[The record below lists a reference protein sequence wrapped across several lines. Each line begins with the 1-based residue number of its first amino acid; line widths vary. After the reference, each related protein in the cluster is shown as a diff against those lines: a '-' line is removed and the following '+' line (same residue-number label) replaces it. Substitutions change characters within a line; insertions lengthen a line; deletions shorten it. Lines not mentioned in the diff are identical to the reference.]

1 MSKPN
6 WWQAALGLGAHDH
19 LPVARLASIALV
31 AGSLATAFVY
41 ASGWLSPG
49 RLAPATVADA
59 LQANT
64 GRVFAGFRR
73 AHAKGLCVSGSFS
86 ADGQGVAL
94 SKAALFRTG
103 SVPVVG
109 RFSTGGGNPFA
120 PDGRVVFHAMAL
132 EFRLPD
138 GTQWRTAMDDTPT
151 FPVSTP
157 VAFVALQAATTPD
170 PATKMPDPARLQPFL
185 AVHPETRAFLA
196 WMKQAPLPS
205 SFANS
210 AYNSINA
217 FRFTNRSGQVRMV
230 RWSLQPEAPF
240 GAVDKSKLQT
250 LDANFLFDD
259 FTSRVSAAPQRWRM
273 MISLAGAGD
282 DANDASIAWSPSD
295 RQIEV
300 GTLTLDHAV
309 PEDIAADGPVGCRDI
324 NFDPLVLPAGIT
336 ASDDPLLP
344 ARSAV
349 YASSYER
356 RAIEGPRQSE
366 MDKLSRTAQAST
378 KAATP

>member
-1 MSKPN
+1 MPKQN
-6 WWQAALGLGAHDH
+6 WWQTALGLDAGDRP
-19 LPVARLASIALV
+19 PVARLAAIALI
-31 AGSLATAFVY
+31 AGSLAAAFVY

-59 LQANT
+59 LQSNT

-86 ADGQGVAL
+86 ANGQGVAL
-94 SKAALFRTG
+94 SKASLFRFG
-103 SVPVVG
+103 SVPVIG

-170 PATKMPDPARLQPFL
+170 PATGRPDPARLQPFL
-185 AVHPETRAFLA
+185 AMHPETRAFLA

-210 AYNSINA
+210 SYNSIDA
-217 FRFTNRSGQVRMV
+217 FRFTNRLGKVSMV
-230 RWSLQPEAPF
+230 RWSLQPEAPA
-240 GAVDKSKLQT
+240 GSVDKSKLQA

-259 FTSRVSAAPQRWRM
+259 FLARVSAGPQRWRM

-282 DANDASIAWSPSD
+282 DPGDASVAWSPGD
-295 RQIEV
+295 PQIEV
-300 GTLTLDHAV
+300 GTLTLDGAV
-309 PEDIAADGPVGCRDI
+309 PEDIAGDGLVGCRDI

-349 YASSYER
+349 YAASYQR
-356 RAIEGPRQSE
+356 RAIEGPGQSG
-366 MDKLSRTAQAST
+366 MDRLAGVVPTHAR
-378 KAATP
+378 AATP